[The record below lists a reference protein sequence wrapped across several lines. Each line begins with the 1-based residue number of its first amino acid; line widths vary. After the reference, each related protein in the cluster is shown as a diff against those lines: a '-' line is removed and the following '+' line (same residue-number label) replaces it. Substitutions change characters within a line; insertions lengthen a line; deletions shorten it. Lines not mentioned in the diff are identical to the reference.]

1 VNFKALTDLLE
12 VFAPLS
18 FLTVGG
24 GQSVVADIHR
34 QAVDSYAWMSNA
46 RFLDLFALSRITPGP
61 GSLLVTMVGWEVAG
75 WAGALLA
82 SIAIFV
88 PSSVLV
94 FALAHVW
101 ARYKGTP
108 WIRAIEAGLVPVAAG
123 MILAASCTVLR
134 AAEGG
139 PWAWAMAAISVLA
152 LVYTRVS
159 PLLMLAA
166 GGGLFLC
173 VFPW

>member
-1 VNFKALTDLLE
+1 MDLRLLGDLAA
-12 VFAPLS
+12 VFVPLS

-34 QAVDSYAWMSNA
+34 QSVGVHGWMSDA
-46 RFLDLFALSRITPGP
+46 QFLDLFALSRITPGP
-61 GSLLVTMVGWEVAG
+61 GSLLVTLVGWQVAG
-75 WAGALLA
+75 LWGALAA
-82 SIAIFV
+82 SAAIFL

-94 FALAHVW
+94 YGLARLW
-101 ARYKGTP
+101 SRYEGRP
-108 WIRAIEAGLVPVAAG
+108 IIRAIESGLAPVAAG

-139 PWAWAMAAISVLA
+139 PWAWGVAAASTLILMV
-152 LVYTRVS
+152 TRVN

-166 GGGLFLC
+166 GGLVFLAALG
-173 VFPW
+173 